1 MNYLICLTRLLRRT
15 HQRAF
20 SVLLLVGTMGLGSLY
35 AADFGAAQWGMSL
48 AEVKTLESRTNLTP
62 FGQQDYLIYKV
73 VLSGIEQARIIYQF
87 SNRTLVS
94 GRFTFSTNDPLNIE
108 QALAQYQQI
117 TSRMSSQYGP
127 PDQDQVLTNKNTKKN
142 TGEAPAAAD
151 YAREL
156 AADRLILKSSW
167 QSASATIRQQLAWQL
182 TQPNHQLVYL
192 PIEPI
197 ALPEIKTI
205 PLPEIK
211 NAF

>member
-1 MNYLICLTRLLRRT
+1 
-15 HQRAF
+15 
-20 SVLLLVGTMGLGSLY
+20 VLLLVGTMGLGSLY

-73 VLSGIEQARIIYQF
+73 VLSGIEQARIVYQF

-127 PDQDQVLTNKNTKKN
+127 PDQDQVLTNKN